1 MKIRV
6 RTKKHYYS
14 TMEHVLLLRNYI
26 SCLHP
31 VNQKSL
37 IESFNHY
44 FTTGE
49 VPYDYGKLE
58 AIHQI
63 LLNYSNR

>member
-1 MKIRV
+1 MKIRKK
-6 RTKKHYYS
+6 TKEYYYNL
-14 TMEHVLLLRNYI
+14 MKDVLALRGYI
-26 SCLHP
+26 CYLHP